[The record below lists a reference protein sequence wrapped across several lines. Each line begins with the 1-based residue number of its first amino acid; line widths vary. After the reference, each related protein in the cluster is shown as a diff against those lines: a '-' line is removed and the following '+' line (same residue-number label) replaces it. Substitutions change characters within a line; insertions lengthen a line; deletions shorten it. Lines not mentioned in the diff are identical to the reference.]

1 MSYKNKKNK
10 QFGYLFF
17 LLFLILSLWP
27 MLNSEKINLVLL
39 FISLTFLIL
48 TILNSKIL
56 NPLSELW
63 IKFGELLGKFIAP
76 IVMSFVFFMILT
88 PTSFIIR
95 LFGKDLLKL
104 KFNKESSYW
113 LKREKDIGA
122 MKKQF

>member
-1 MSYKNKKNK
+1 
-10 QFGYLFF
+10 
-17 LLFLILSLWP
+17 

-56 NPLSELW
+56 NPLSDLW

-76 IVMSFVFFMILT
+76 IVMSFVFFIILT

>member
-48 TILNSKIL
+48 TIFNSKIL
-56 NPLSELW
+56 NSLSDLW
-63 IKFGELLGKFIAP
+63 IKFGELLGRFIAP
-76 IVMSFVFFMILT
+76 IVMSFVFFIILT

-113 LKREKDIGA
+113 IKREKNIGA

>member
-17 LLFLILSLWP
+17 LLFLVLSLWP
-27 MLNSEKINLVLL
+27 ILNSEKINLILL
-39 FISLTFLIL
+39 LISLTFLIL
-48 TILNSKIL
+48 TIFNSKIL
-56 NPLSELW
+56 NSLSDLW
-63 IKFGELLGKFIAP
+63 IKFGELLGRFIAP
-76 IVMSFVFFMILT
+76 IVMSFVFFIILT

-113 LKREKDIGA
+113 IKREKNIGA

>member
-56 NPLSELW
+56 KPLSDLW

-76 IVMSFVFFMILT
+76 IVMSFVFFIILT

>member
-17 LLFLILSLWP
+17 LLFLILSVWP

-56 NPLSELW
+56 NPLSDLW

-76 IVMSFVFFMILT
+76 IVMSFVFFIILT

>member
-56 NPLSELW
+56 NPLSDLW
-63 IKFGELLGKFIAP
+63 IKFGELLGKLIAP
-76 IVMSFVFFMILT
+76 IVMSFVFFIILT

>member
-48 TILNSKIL
+48 SIFNSKIL
-56 NPLSELW
+56 NPLSDLW

-76 IVMSFVFFMILT
+76 IVMSFVFFIILT

>member
-48 TILNSKIL
+48 SIFNSKIL
-56 NPLSELW
+56 NPLSDLW

-76 IVMSFVFFMILT
+76 IVMSFVFFIILT

-113 LKREKDIGA
+113 VRREKDIGA

>member
-27 MLNSEKINLVLL
+27 MPNSEKINLVLL

-56 NPLSELW
+56 NPLSDLW

-76 IVMSFVFFMILT
+76 IVMSFVFFIILT

>member
-56 NPLSELW
+56 NPLSDLW

-76 IVMSFVFFMILT
+76 IVMSFVFFIILT

-95 LFGKDLLKL
+95 LFG
-104 KFNKESSYW
+104 
-113 LKREKDIGA
+113 
-122 MKKQF
+122 

>member
-56 NPLSELW
+56 NPLSDLW

-76 IVMSFVFFMILT
+76 IVMSFVFFIILT

-113 LKREKDIGA
+113 VRREKDIGA

>member
-48 TILNSKIL
+48 PILNSKIL
-56 NPLSELW
+56 NPLSDLW

-76 IVMSFVFFMILT
+76 IVMSFVFFIILT

>member
-56 NPLSELW
+56 NPLSDLW

-76 IVMSFVFFMILT
+76 IVMSFVFFIILT

>member
-17 LLFLILSLWP
+17 LLFLILSFWP

-56 NPLSELW
+56 NPLSDLW
-63 IKFGELLGKFIAP
+63 IKFGELLGKLEGHQLGI
-76 IVMSFVFFMILT
+76 
-88 PTSFIIR
+88 TSISASND
-95 LFGKDLLKL
+95 GKKL
-104 KFNKESSYW
+104 CISY
-113 LKREKDIGA
+113 
-122 MKKQF
+122 